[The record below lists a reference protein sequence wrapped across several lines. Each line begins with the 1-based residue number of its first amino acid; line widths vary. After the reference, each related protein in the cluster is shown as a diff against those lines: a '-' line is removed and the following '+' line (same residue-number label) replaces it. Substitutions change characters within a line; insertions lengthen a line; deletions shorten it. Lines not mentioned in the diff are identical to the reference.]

1 MLSGYDIRIFWK
13 YKFIVLIADY
23 MISLWKVAST
33 VGLPD
38 VQDAREEMIQ
48 RESVNVP
55 DTFGLCF

>member
-1 MLSGYDIRIFWK
+1 M
-13 YKFIVLIADY
+13 LIADY